1 MGSELRP
8 DKAALVG
15 KLKGFQQRTVDHVVQ
30 RLFDKGGSR
39 RFLVADEVGLGK
51 TLIAR
56 GVVAEIVDRLWDEV
70 GRVDILY
77 VCSNT
82 ALASENLRK
91 IYLGGKCIE
100 ATRLTLIPK
109 QLPNFDSKLN
119 FISLTPGT
127 ALQVTGYGR
136 VDERV
141 VLFAILSQKYGTPA
155 WLKNLLQGDVETDTW
170 RGWHLKQ
177 LPEVDPQQAERFLQR
192 LAAAKDLQDGLAWA
206 EETLVRADSALQP
219 AERRRRYHLVG
230 GLRRLLAFTCIDAL
244 QPDLIILDEFQRFK
258 DLLNSDNEQRTELAE
273 LASELFHYNTPEGNR
288 VATLLLSATPYR
300 MYTTDE
306 EADAGD
312 HYSDFLET
320 LRFLCD
326 DPERFSATKAS
337 LHDYRLA
344 LHRASQGDPSIILAA
359 RDTLQAKLKDVMVRT
374 ERVDSTAER
383 DAMVEEVA
391 LRAPVSK
398 RDLTQYM
405 ATERL
410 AEQLDARDMVEFW
423 KSAPYLFN
431 FMKSYRVKEAFE
443 ARRHLKGVR
452 QAFEEAA
459 GEFLSEDQ
467 VQGYQEIDPANSRL
481 RVLAEHSLEAGQWRM
496 LWLPPT
502 VPYWPLAEP
511 WKISPHFSKK
521 LVFSAWNVVPDVVSA
536 LLSYDAERRM
546 VGADSGLA
554 YSELH
559 QRQRPLL
566 RYVVR
571 EGRPS
576 NMTTL
581 ALSIPC
587 LTLADR
593 ISPLALALAGHNV
606 RAAVQS
612 EVTGLLQG
620 LAQHAQG
627 NAPDPR
633 WHWAAPIL
641 LDRDDP
647 TLATLLTT
655 WVSVSDTDD
664 GDDHAPEPTA
674 GAKPQK
680 ALRAHL
686 DEALAVLR
694 GDVRLGA
701 FPEGL
706 TESLAELALGS
717 PAVLVARAFQSKGV
731 SPLARRRAGAQV
743 AEGFRTLF
751 NQPPVTRML
760 RGAADDESYWRTTLS
775 YSVEGNLQAV
785 LEEQIHL
792 LWEQS
797 AWDDKSPDG
806 FCEHVAA
813 TLHNSVSTKVSR
825 VSPDIYRAGDR
836 RVEQVSSTDGQG
848 RPERLSLRTS
858 FALRYGNVTG
868 ASGATEAREEAVR
881 TSFKSPFFPFVLV
894 STSVGQEGLD
904 FHPWCHDIWHWN
916 LPGNPVDLEQRE
928 GRVHRYKGLAVRKN
942 VAEDAFAT
950 LRRSWKPGLDPWE
963 VLFQEAE
970 AVYRDTHSELVPY
983 WVAPGPHKVRR
994 FVPCLPFSSEVEQF
1008 GRLKR
1013 SLAIYRVVFGQPRQQ
1028 ELLELLEH
1036 SDLRRED
1043 LEAWT
1048 ISLRPDSDAPKQDE
1062 SSERA

>member
-1 MGSELRP
+1 MSAESRP
-8 DKAALVG
+8 DKAALIG
-15 KLKGFQQRTVDHVVQ
+15 KLKGFQRQTVEHVVR
-30 RLFDKGGSR
+30 RLFDSGSSR

-56 GVVAEIVDRLWDEV
+56 GVVAEIVDRLWDDV

-91 IYLGGKCIE
+91 IHVGGKCIE

-109 QLPNFDSKLN
+109 QLPNFDPKLN

-141 VLFAILSQKYGTPA
+141 VLFAILSEKYGTPA

-177 LPEVDPQQAERFLQR
+177 LPAVDTLQTERFLQR
-192 LAAAKDLQDGLAWA
+192 LAAAKDLQGGLAWA
-206 EETLVRADSALQP
+206 EETLVRADSNLDP

-258 DLLNSDNEQRTELAE
+258 DLLSTDDDQRTELAE

-312 HYSDFLET
+312 HYADFLET

-326 DPERFSATKAS
+326 DSNRFSSIKAS

-344 LHRASQGDPSIILAA
+344 LQRASQGDQSLIGLA
-359 RDTLQAKLKDVMVRT
+359 RDKLQAGLKEVMVRT
-374 ERVDSTAER
+374 ERVDSTVER
-383 DAMVEEVA
+383 DAMVEEASVQ
-391 LRAPVSK
+391 APVRR

-410 AEQLDARDMVEFW
+410 AEQLGARDMVEFW

-431 FMKSYRVKEAFE
+431 FMKGYRVKEAFDTG
-443 ARRHLKGVR
+443 RHLKGVR
-452 QAFEEAA
+452 QAFDEAA

-467 VQGYQEIDPANSRL
+467 VQRYQEIDPANARL
-481 RVLAEHSLEAGQWRM
+481 RVLAEHSLGAEQWRM

-511 WKISPHFSKK
+511 WRSSATFSKK

-559 QRQRPLL
+559 RRQRPLL

-571 EGRPS
+571 DGRPA

-581 ALSIPC
+581 ALSLPC

-593 ISPLALALAGHNV
+593 ISPLAMGLAGHDV
-606 RAAVQS
+606 RAAVQGAVN
-612 EVTGLLQG
+612 ELLTG
-620 LAQHAQG
+620 LAQYAEG
-627 NAPDPR
+627 DAPDPR
-633 WHWAAPIL
+633 WHWVAPIL

-647 TLATLLTT
+647 TLATLLAT
-655 WVSVSDTDD
+655 WVSVNE
-664 GDDHAPEPTA
+664 GDDSDDNDQAPPEA

-680 ALRAHL
+680 GLRAHL
-686 DEALAVLR
+686 DEAMAVLR
-694 GDVRLGA
+694 GEMRLGA
-701 FPEGL
+701 FPDGL
-706 TESLAELALGS
+706 TESLTDLALGG
-717 PAVLVARAFQSKGV
+717 PAVLVARAFLSKGV
-731 SPLARRRAGAQV
+731 SSLARRRAAALV
-743 AEGFRTLF
+743 ADGFRTLF

-760 RGAADDESYWRTTLS
+760 RGESDDETFWRTTLA
-775 YSVEGNLQAV
+775 YAVNGNLQAV
-785 LEEQIHL
+785 LDEQVHL

-797 AWDDKSPDG
+797 AWDDKSPDDV
-806 FCEHVAA
+806 CERVAG
-813 TLHNSVSTKVSR
+813 TLHNAVSTKVSR
-825 VSPDIYRAGDR
+825 VSPDMYAAGDR
-836 RVEQVSSTDGQG
+836 RIEQVSGTDAQG

-868 ASGATEAREEAVR
+868 ASGAVEAREEAVR
-881 TSFKSPFFPFVLV
+881 TAFKSPFFPFVLV

-928 GRVHRYKGLAVRKN
+928 GRVHRYKGLAIRKN
-942 VAEDAFAT
+942 VAVDAFAT
-950 LRRSWKPGLDPWE
+950 LRRAWSPGTDPWG

-970 AVYRDTHSELVPY
+970 AKHRTTHSELVPY

-1008 GRLKR
+1008 RRLKR

-1036 SDLRRED
+1036 SELTREQ
-1043 LEAWT
+1043 LEQWT
-1048 ISLRPDSDAPKQDE
+1048 VSLKPDPN
-1062 SSERA
+1062 RGVGYP